1 MADLPHCEQIRVE
14 RRGPHLH
21 VTLDRPDTRNAL
33 TQAMIG
39 ELEAVFE
46 AVADDRTLASIV
58 VRGTGGTFCAGGD
71 LKGFNA
77 AGGAVPDG
85 PDPLVGENRRFG
97 RFMTRMERQPQ
108 VVVAVVE
115 GAAFGGG
122 FGLICGSDV
131 ALIHADAKLALP
143 ETGLGLPPA
152 QIAPFV
158 VRRIGLTQTRRL
170 ALTGQRIDGREA
182 VRLGIAHEACED
194 TAALD
199 RALAE
204 TLALIERCA
213 PSANAITKRILL
225 HSLDQPLDAVL
236 DGAAAA
242 FATALRGPEGRE
254 GVRAFVEKRRP
265 DWFGA

>member
-1 MADLPHCEQIRVE
+1 MADLPRCEHILAE

-21 VTLDRPDTRNAL
+21 VTLNRPDTRNAL

-39 ELEAVFE
+39 ELDSVLA

-58 VRGTGGTFCAGGD
+58 LRGAGGTFCAGGD
-71 LKGFNA
+71 LKGFDA
-77 AGGAVPDG
+77 AGATASDG
-85 PDPLVGENRRFG
+85 PDPLIAENRRFG
-97 RFMTRMERQPQ
+97 RFMTRLERQPQ
-108 VVVAVVE
+108 TIVAVVE

-131 ALIHADAKLALP
+131 ALVRADARLALS

-158 VRRIGLTQTRRL
+158 VRRIGPTQTRRL
-170 ALTGQRIDGREA
+170 ALTGLRIDGRTA
-182 VRLGIAHEACED
+182 VRIGVAHEVCED
-194 TAALD
+194 GAALD
-199 RALAE
+199 CALDE
-204 TLALIERCA
+204 TLVLIERCA
-213 PSANAITKRILL
+213 PSANATTKRIL
-225 HSLDQPLDAVL
+225 HDTLDQPLDVVL
-236 DGAAAA
+236 DGAAEA
-242 FATALRGPEGRE
+242 FAAALRGPEGRE